1 MNWWDLVR
9 EAGNTFLVQHGV
21 LAAFAYLAVE
31 ESGVPI
37 PVPGDFLMLALGVRA
52 REGTIALWQV
62 IAAMEAGTLL
72 GASLLY
78 LLARRGGR
86 SLVER
91 LGRFIAIGPE
101 QLDRAE
107 KQLQRHG
114 AMAVV
119 LGRLLPG
126 LRVLTTIA
134 CGIFRVPYR
143 VFLPAMAVGSLIYI
157 VGYTMLGYFAGPA
170 VLGLFEALHLPVGLI
185 GSGGPLLLL
194 VVGLILI
201 RRGLPHPLPRPVLD
215 TWSRARVGVVAG
227 LLASG
232 GALLALDLVVVV
244 AGDLSWRLP
253 DSWLADAAGQ
263 LAQALADDATGG
275 LLWLLVPLL
284 AGVGWGAVYAVWA
297 EPRLMG
303 SDAVR
308 GLQFAL
314 VPFLVGGGLLAPLLA
329 QVADF
334 THVAPVA
341 LITEAVRQGFFGL
354 ILGLAYPV
362 LRARQQPDPAD
373 GDTQIGSPTPLLERS
388 PEQIALAF
396 CDWAPDT

>member
-1 MNWWDLVR
+1 M
-9 EAGNTFLVQHGV
+9 
-21 LAAFAYLAVE
+21 
-31 ESGVPI
+31 
-37 PVPGDFLMLALGVRA
+37 
-52 REGTIALWQV
+52 WQV

-91 LGRFIAIGPE
+91 LGRFIGIGPE

-194 VVGLILI
+194 VAGLILV
-201 RRGLPHPLPRPVLD
+201 RRGLPHPLPRPVLH
-215 TWSRARVGVVAG
+215 TWPRARVGVLAG

-244 AGDLSWRLP
+244 AGDLAWRL
-253 DSWLADAAGQ
+253 AGQ
-263 LAQALADDATGG
+263 LAGGCRRATGAG
-275 LLWLLVPLL
+275 TGTRCYGRSAVVTGAAAP
-284 AGVGWGAVYAVWA
+284 GVGWGAVYAVWA
-297 EPRLMG
+297 EPRLTG
-303 SDAVR
+303 PDGVR

-329 QVADF
+329 QVADIA
-334 THVAPVA
+334 HVAPVA
-341 LITEAVRQGFFGL
+341 LFTEAVRQGFFGL

-362 LRARQQPDPAD
+362 LRARQQPDRAEP
-373 GDTQIGSPTPLLERS
+373 DTQVGSSTPLLELTARTS
-388 PEQIALAF
+388 R
-396 CDWAPDT
+396 